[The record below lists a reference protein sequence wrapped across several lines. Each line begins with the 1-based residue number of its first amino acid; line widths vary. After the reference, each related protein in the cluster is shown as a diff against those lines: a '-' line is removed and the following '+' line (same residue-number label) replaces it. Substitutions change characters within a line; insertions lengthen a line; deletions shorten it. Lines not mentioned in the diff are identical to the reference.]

1 MNHKCLKHITLYN
14 NSLSGATIL
23 TKNQS
28 YTTFIDH
35 EGSYKYTMN
44 VTSEPL
50 CLGYETKNTTYE
62 AILIARDGVT
72 SYNFITDLTVYQ
84 TCREAAV
91 STCLG
96 HD

>member
-1 MNHKCLKHITLYN
+1 
-14 NSLSGATIL
+14 
-23 TKNQS
+23 
-28 YTTFIDH
+28 
-35 EGSYKYTMN
+35 MN

-72 SYNFITDLTVYQ
+72 RYNFGTDLAVYQ
-84 TCREAAV
+84 ACKEAGA